1 LLWNPEEFC
10 NKSYTR
16 LLELIRL
23 VIPLHE
29 GQLDTTTPVRI
40 SFFANVFHALLVP
53 LFVFS
58 LSMGV
63 SGAALATLIAE
74 TISAVT
80 YMVLMTQKN
89 LIRMDKVFKIPD
101 MAKVMGLIKGGFA
114 LQLRNIAFNLT
125 FMTVTRMTQSIDST
139 GVAPAA
145 HAMALQTFQ
154 VGGIV
159 LLALSV
165 VAQTVVPGALVKT
178 YDETQQRDVGGI
190 DHARATVNRLMSW
203 GLILGAALGALQ
215 IVLLP
220 FILKSTPLQEVRDAA
235 RLPAYVASVLQIING
250 AVFIG
255 EGVMVGTGSF
265 LFLSISTAFASVG
278 CVAALKLLTPR
289 FGLAGIWMGFAVF
302 NSVRLIFVWLHL
314 HVLGPFARE
323 KNKESVLMLTESDN
337 GASKEVETQHSLD
350 PPAARVNSGPG

>member
-1 LLWNPEEFC
+1 M
-10 NKSYTR
+10 
-16 LLELIRL
+16 
-23 VIPLHE
+23 
-29 GQLDTTTPVRI
+29 DTTTPVRI

-53 LFVFS
+53 VFVFS

-74 TISAVT
+74 AISAVT
-80 YMVLMTQKN
+80 YMVLMAQKS
-89 LIRMDKVFKIPD
+89 LIQMNKVFKIPD
-101 MAKVMGLIKGGFA
+101 MTKVMEMIKGGLA

-125 FMTVTRMTQSIDST
+125 FITVTRMTQAIDSS

-165 VAQTVVPGALVKT
+165 VAQTMIPGALVET
-178 YDETQQRDVGGI
+178 YDEAQQRVVGGVE
-190 DHARATVNRLMSW
+190 HARATVNRLMSW
-203 GLILGAALGALQ
+203 GMILGAALGALQ

-235 RLPAYVASVLQIING
+235 RLPAYMASALQIING

-265 LFLSISTAFASVG
+265 LFLSLSTALASVG
-278 CVAALKLLTPR
+278 CVTALYLLTPR

-302 NSVRLIFVWLHL
+302 NSVRLVCVWLHQ
-314 HVLGPFARE
+314 HILGPLAR
-323 KNKESVLMLTESDN
+323 K
-337 GASKEVETQHSLD
+337 QQ
-350 PPAARVNSGPG
+350 R